1 MAVSENTTFWHR
13 RLIRCLKSSVP
24 VSIATLVHFVAMKS
38 SSFSRFPHPAHGKN
52 KEVLSIPAEFVV
64 SLNQFHIFGLRTFSP
79 HLWLATGV
87 VYKRDAIQNN
97 ALYETEKD
105 AWSYDL
111 DLADSSYKNQP
122 TVIDCKGSP
131 ITFSRIIEFQADT
144 QGWNIEESGRNQNTQ
159 ARIYDRDETPGYALS
174 YNWSFGSIIL

>member
-1 MAVSENTTFWHR
+1 M
-13 RLIRCLKSSVP
+13 
-24 VSIATLVHFVAMKS
+24 
-38 SSFSRFPHPAHGKN
+38 
-52 KEVLSIPAEFVV
+52 
-64 SLNQFHIFGLRTFSP
+64 
-79 HLWLATGV
+79 

-159 ARIYDRDETPGYALS
+159 ARIDDRDETPGYALS
-174 YNWSFGSIIL
+174 YN

>member
-1 MAVSENTTFWHR
+1 
-13 RLIRCLKSSVP
+13 
-24 VSIATLVHFVAMKS
+24 MKS

-52 KEVLSIPAEFVV
+52 KEVLRYPCRIRCIP
-64 SLNQFHIFGLRTFSP
+64 QPIP
-79 HLWLATGV
+79 HFWAKDFFATPLTRTGV

-97 ALYETEKD
+97 ALYETKKD
-105 AWSYDL
+105 TCLSDL

-122 TVIDCKGSP
+122 TVIDFKGSP
-131 ITFSRIIEFQADT
+131 ITFSRIIEFQANT

-174 YNWSFGSIIL
+174 YN

>member
-1 MAVSENTTFWHR
+1 M
-13 RLIRCLKSSVP
+13 
-24 VSIATLVHFVAMKS
+24 
-38 SSFSRFPHPAHGKN
+38 
-52 KEVLSIPAEFVV
+52 
-64 SLNQFHIFGLRTFSP
+64 
-79 HLWLATGV
+79 

-122 TVIDCKGSP
+122 TVIDCKGSS

-159 ARIYDRDETPGYALS
+159 ARIYDRDETPGYALC
-174 YNWSFGSIIL
+174 YN